1 VLASLPVVAVTVV
14 DVGASSLGNEAE
26 PYAPLV
32 QRKRARVTGFEP
44 DAQALAVLQQQRQAQ
59 VVANGVNNGVNNG
72 TGQST
77 PTHTYLPHFV
87 GNGQAATFFETEWS
101 LTGSLFEPSRPVL
114 DSYHHLGRL
123 VLEKARHAVNTV
135 RLDDVL
141 PAGSMDMLKIDV
153 QGAECLV
160 FDGAAK
166 RLNECLLVW
175 TEVEFVPLYKNQPL
189 FADVDARLRQSGLQF
204 LCFAGIA
211 PRTLASWPA
220 AGVQQPQRPQQLWA
234 DALYIP
240 SPDRLA
246 SMGADANARLALLAH
261 HVAASFDVCHAALQR
276 FDAQT
281 GSNFAPRYLQ
291 SMQTA

>member
-1 VLASLPVVAVTVV
+1 VAVTVV

-44 DAQALAVLQQQRQAQ
+44 DAQALAVLQAQRNAKT
-59 VVANGVNNGVNNG
+59 
-72 TGQST
+72 TGSDT
-77 PTHTYLPHFV
+77 APTHTYLPHFV

-101 LTGSLFEPSRPVL
+101 LTGSLFEPSRSVL
-114 DSYHHLGRL
+114 DSYHHLGEL

-135 RLDDVL
+135 RLDEVL
-141 PAGSMDMLKIDV
+141 PAGSIDMLKIDV
-153 QGAECLV
+153 QGAECMV
-160 FDGAAK
+160 FEGAAK
-166 RLNECLLVW
+166 RLTECLLVW

-220 AGVQQPQRPQQLWA
+220 GGVQQPQRPQQLWA

-240 SPDRLA
+240 GPDRLA